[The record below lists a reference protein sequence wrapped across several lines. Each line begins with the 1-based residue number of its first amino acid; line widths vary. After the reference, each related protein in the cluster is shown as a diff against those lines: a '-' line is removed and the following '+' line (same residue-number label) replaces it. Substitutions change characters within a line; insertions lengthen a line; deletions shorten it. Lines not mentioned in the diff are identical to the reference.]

1 MPEEEFSDSENE
13 SHEEIKIEHIAFNP
27 RFSRDI
33 KKLLK
38 KHNSKELT
46 CEKIVKHI
54 GYQVT

>member
-1 MPEEEFSDSENE
+1 MIEGEFSGSENE
-13 SHEEIKIEHIAFNP
+13 SHEEIKIDHIAFNP
-27 RFSRDI
+27 RFSRYL

-54 GYQVT
+54 GHQVT